1 MPTRFDKLPMLTAL
15 ALLFC
20 ASASTALSQQQPDPS
35 SQQSPSS
42 APPVQPGQTSKPAD
56 EAAPTKSE
64 PPSQPPAAAK
74 PASDD
79 PSQWSSSKKP
89 DTDPDPDADKSAKS
103 RPDAAPGGS
112 KAKPGV
118 LPPET
123 DPAWDPF
130 HAEQD
135 VEVGMFYYH
144 KGDYDAAIGRFED
157 AIRLR
162 ANFAK
167 PRALMAEAYEKKGD
181 KDDAIKYYKEYLQ
194 VLPNAADAKKI
205 QSRIDKLSK
214 EK

>member
-1 MPTRFDKLPMLTAL
+1 MRTRFDKLPLFAVA
-15 ALLFC
+15 ALLVC
-20 ASASTALSQQQPDPS
+20 ASANAAVAQQQPDPG
-35 SQQSPSS
+35 SQQGQPS
-42 APPVQPGQTSKPAD
+42 APPVQPGQTSKASD
-56 EAAPTKSE
+56 NAAPTKPE
-64 PPSQPPAAAK
+64 PQSQPPAAK
-74 PASDD
+74 PTSDD

-89 DTDPDPDADKSAKS
+89 DAGPDPDADPPAKS
-103 RPDAAPGGS
+103 EPAAS

-135 VEVGMFYYH
+135 VEVGMFYFH

-181 KDDAIKYYKEYLQ
+181 KDDAIKFYKEYLQ
-194 VLPNAADAKKI
+194 VLPNASDAKKI